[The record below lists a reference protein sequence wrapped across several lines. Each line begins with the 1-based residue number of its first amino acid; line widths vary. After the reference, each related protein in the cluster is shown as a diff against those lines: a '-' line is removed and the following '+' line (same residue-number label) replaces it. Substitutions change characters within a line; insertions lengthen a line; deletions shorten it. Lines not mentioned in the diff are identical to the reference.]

1 MSERAMTRMGVREG
15 RRHLAASADY
25 WWLYLITGAIWLLF
39 SVIVFRFDYKSV
51 SAISLLFGLT
61 MLGAAVNELLS
72 LGGATRGWRIAHVAL
87 AVAFAVIGIVAF
99 VHPGN
104 TFKAL
109 AAVMSFYFIV
119 KGGFDLALGFWFP
132 EHRWLRMLTGAAE
145 LALGLWAAA
154 YWGRSAALLVAWIG
168 ALALIRGVTE
178 ITFAF
183 SVRQLRQTTD

>member
-1 MSERAMTRMGVREG
+1 MTRMGVREG

-25 WWLYLITGAIWLLF
+25 WWLYLITGGIWLLF

-72 LGGATRGWRIAHVAL
+72 LGGAARGWRIAHLAL

-132 EHRWLRMLTGAAE
+132 EHRWLRMLSGAAE

-183 SVRQLRQTTD
+183 SVRHLRQTTD

>member
-1 MSERAMTRMGVREG
+1 
-15 RRHLAASADY
+15 
-25 WWLYLITGAIWLLF
+25 
-39 SVIVFRFDYKSV
+39 
-51 SAISLLFGLT
+51 
-61 MLGAAVNELLS
+61 
-72 LGGATRGWRIAHVAL
+72 
-87 AVAFAVIGIVAF
+87 VIGIVAF